1 MGIKED
7 IKQSSFKNKK
17 QEAFIN
23 LLFTNNYLTNII
35 SNILKKFDITMQQ
48 YNVLRILKGSHP
60 RLLSAQDVLDVM
72 VDKSPDLTRLISRLE
87 DKKFV
92 IRSTNP
98 QNKRKIML
106 EITEEGSKLVETN
119 NTNVEIDTFL
129 KNLTE
134 EEATILSSLLDKIRA

>member
-1 MGIKED
+1 
-7 IKQSSFKNKK
+7 
-17 QEAFIN
+17 
-23 LLFTNNYLTNII
+23 
-35 SNILKKFDITMQQ
+35 MQQ

-98 QNKRKIML
+98 ENKRKIML
-106 EITEEGSKLVETN
+106 EITEEGIKLVETIN
-119 NTNVEIDTFL
+119 PNVEIDAFL

-134 EEATILSSLLDKIRA
+134 EEAAILSSLLDKIRA